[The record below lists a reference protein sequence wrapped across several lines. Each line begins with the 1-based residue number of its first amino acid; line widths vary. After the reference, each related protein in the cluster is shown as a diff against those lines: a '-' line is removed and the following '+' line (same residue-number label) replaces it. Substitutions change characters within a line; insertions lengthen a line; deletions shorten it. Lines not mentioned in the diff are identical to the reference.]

1 MKSVE
6 SIQRPLADYLSL
18 PSHELFA
25 RTAAAKRALGN
36 GVMVLGHNYQRDEVI
51 EHADFRGDSLL
62 LAKLA
67 AEHSERPY
75 VVFCGVHFMAETAD
89 ILSRSRQT
97 VILPDLA
104 AGCSM
109 AEMAAIE
116 QVDQCWDSLAGVL
129 PVEETVTPGVYVN
142 SAAVLKAF
150 CGEDGGITCT
160 SSNARAVIEWA
171 WARREKVL
179 FFPDEHLG
187 RNTANKMGV
196 PRDQM
201 IVWDPFQ
208 PNGGNHIE
216 AIRKARLILWKGHC
230 SVHQKFQPGHVDY
243 FREKHSSI
251 KIIVHPECHEDVVNL
266 ADSCGSTEF
275 IIRTVSAGE
284 PGSIWGVGTELNLVN
299 RLKRRQPDK
308 QVYFLSPTVCQCA
321 TMFRIDAPHLC
332 WAMEN
337 LAEGHV
343 VNQISV
349 PDDDKHWARIALQR
363 MLDVSCP
370 ARTFLPTPPFPPSN
384 HLSSPPLARWSP
396 RRSCGV
402 GRSSPRS
409 IRSARSRRSKC
420 PSPGASAR
428 WRSWSPSGG
437 GREGERVSSPGAAS
451 RSLPRSGS

>member
-6 SIQRPLADYLSL
+6 SIPRPLADYLSL

-25 RTAAAKRALGN
+25 RTAAAKRALGDR
-36 GVMVLGHNYQRDEVI
+36 VMVLGHNYQRDEVI

-116 QVDQCWDSLAGVL
+116 QVDQCWDSLASIL
-129 PVEETVTPGVYVN
+129 PVEETVTPVVYVN

-150 CGEDGGITCT
+150 CGEHGGITCT

-230 SVHQKFQPGHVDY
+230 SVHQMFQPAHVEY
-243 FREKHSSI
+243 FRKTYPDL
-251 KIIVHPECHEDVVNL
+251 KVIVHPECHEDVVNR
-266 ADSCGSTEF
+266 ADLVGSTEF
-275 IIRTVSAGE
+275 IIRTVSAAPAGTA
-284 PGSIWGVGTELNLVN
+284 WAVGTELNLVN
-299 RLKRRQPDK
+299 RLKRTQLDK
-308 QVYFLSPTVCQCA
+308 RVFFLSSTVCQCA

-337 LAEGHV
+337 LGEGHV
-343 VNQISV
+343 VNHIVV
-349 PDDDKHWARIALQR
+349 PDDEKAWAKIALDR
-363 MLDVSCP
+363 MMAVS
-370 ARTFLPTPPFPPSN
+370 
-384 HLSSPPLARWSP
+384 
-396 RRSCGV
+396 
-402 GRSSPRS
+402 
-409 IRSARSRRSKC
+409 
-420 PSPGASAR
+420 
-428 WRSWSPSGG
+428 
-437 GREGERVSSPGAAS
+437 
-451 RSLPRSGS
+451 

>member
-6 SIQRPLADYLSL
+6 SKQRPLADYQSL
-18 PSHELFA
+18 PSDELFA
-25 RTAAAKRALGN
+25 RIAAAKRALGDR
-36 GVMVLGHNYQRDEVI
+36 VMVLGHNYQRDEVI

-67 AEHSERPY
+67 AERSERPY

-89 ILSRSRQT
+89 ILSRSQQT

-109 AEMAAIE
+109 ADMAAIE
-116 QVDQCWDSLAGVL
+116 QVDQCWDSLAGIL
-129 PVEETVTPGVYVN
+129 PVEETVTPAVYVN

-150 CGEDGGITCT
+150 CGEHGGITCT

-208 PNGGNHIE
+208 PNGGNHVE

-230 SVHQKFQPGHVDY
+230 SVHQMFQPAHVEC
-243 FREKHSSI
+243 FRK
-251 KIIVHPECHEDVVNL
+251 KYPDLKVIVHPECHEEVVNR
-266 ADSCGSTEF
+266 ADLVGSTEF
-275 IIRTVSAGE
+275 IIRTVSAAPAGTA
-284 PGSIWGVGTELNLVN
+284 WAVGTELNLVN
-299 RLKRRQPDK
+299 RLKRTQLDK
-308 QVYFLSPTVCQCA
+308 RVFFLSSTVCQCA

-343 VNQISV
+343 VNHIVV
-349 PDDDKHWARIALQR
+349 PDDEKAWAKIALDR
-363 MLDVSCP
+363 MMAVS
-370 ARTFLPTPPFPPSN
+370 
-384 HLSSPPLARWSP
+384 
-396 RRSCGV
+396 
-402 GRSSPRS
+402 
-409 IRSARSRRSKC
+409 
-420 PSPGASAR
+420 
-428 WRSWSPSGG
+428 
-437 GREGERVSSPGAAS
+437 
-451 RSLPRSGS
+451 